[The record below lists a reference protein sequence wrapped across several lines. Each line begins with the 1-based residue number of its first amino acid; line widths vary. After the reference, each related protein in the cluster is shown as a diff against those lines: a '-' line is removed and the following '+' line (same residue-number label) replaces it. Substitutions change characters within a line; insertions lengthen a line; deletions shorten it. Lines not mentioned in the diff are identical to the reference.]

1 MTGAWRRMA
10 GALALLAMA
19 GPAAGLEA
27 ARLRCAVETTCTAD
41 GACAEGAGAH
51 DLRLRP
57 VFARADGSTRL
68 EIEIDGR
75 LRDGS
80 AVTDACPIL
89 WTEGRDDLHT
99 LHLLGDGAALWHR
112 PGAEPPVVFL
122 ACEAAG

>member
-1 MTGAWRRMA
+1 MRGAWRSMA
-10 GALALLAMA
+10 GAGALLAMA
-19 GPAAGLEA
+19 GPGSGLEA
-27 ARLRCAVETTCTAD
+27 ARLHCAVETACAAD
-41 GACAEGAGAH
+41 GVCAEGAGAH

-57 VFARADGSTRL
+57 VFARADGSTRV

-80 AVTDACPIL
+80 AVTDTGPIL

-112 PGAEPPVVFL
+112 PGTVPPVLFL
-122 ACEAAG
+122 ACEAAR